1 MQLFRGLTRKPPSE
15 FDFTL
20 TSAVL
25 KFEVL
30 KTFLVV
36 GTIYNFPAGS
46 AFTGGKRSSLIFGCE
61 EGGQWTLWNKWPRQ
75 YFPKILQ
82 TEKFDTDSDIIFHR
96 LRRSSLRDFKSQ
108 EPINSKIPV
117 FLL

>member
-1 MQLFRGLTRKPPSE
+1 MQLFRGPTRKPPSE
-15 FDFTL
+15 FDFSL

-25 KFEVL
+25 KSEVL

-36 GTIYNFPAGS
+36 GTIYKTLLFPAGS

-75 YFPKILQ
+75 YFPQILQ
-82 TEKFDTDSDIIFHR
+82 AEKIDTGSDIIFHE
-96 LRRSSLRDFKSQ
+96 LRRS
-108 EPINSKIPV
+108 KIRV